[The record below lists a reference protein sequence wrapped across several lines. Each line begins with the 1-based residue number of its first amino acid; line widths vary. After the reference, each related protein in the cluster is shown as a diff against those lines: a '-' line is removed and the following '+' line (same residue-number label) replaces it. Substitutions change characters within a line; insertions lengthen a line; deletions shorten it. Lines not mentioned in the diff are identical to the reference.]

1 MPGVLKEK
9 HDDRLEKLL
18 RAEIAELKGLRKDM
32 RLMMRRLD
40 TINESLEPISQKA
53 KEDLQESELEEA
65 IFRDADPE
73 AYEGLRELT
82 SQVRKDYKAYVKGIS
97 KK

>member
-1 MPGVLKEK
+1 MPAVPKEK
-9 HDDRLEKLL
+9 RDDRLEKLL

-32 RLMMRRLD
+32 RHIMRRLD
-40 TINESLEPISQKA
+40 AINESLEPIGQKA
-53 KEDLQESELEEA
+53 KEDLEESELEEA
-65 IFRDADPE
+65 IFRDVDPE

-82 SQVRKDYKAYVKGIS
+82 SQVRKDYKAYVRGTL